1 MLRLLTT
8 LICIVVFWSLM
19 IGWAVMFAFSD
30 GSHASNVSSIL
41 LSPVVLVPLPGMIL
55 FYAVAFWSLV
65 SVLALFRDTALCRN
79 VAIGLLLIHWLGA
92 LFMLGRD
99 LFADGGSA
107 RIADALRSIPALSL
121 FVVAYGFTQYLICK
135 RLAGGKQVSPNQTGA
150 NGLQVTT
157 GRPWKW

>member
-1 MLRLLTT
+1 MLRLLTA
-8 LICIVVFWSLM
+8 LVCIVVFWSLM

-30 GSHASNVSSIL
+30 GSHAGNVSSIL
-41 LSPVVLVPLPGMIL
+41 LSPVALMPLPGMIL

-65 SVLALFRDTALCRN
+65 SVLVLFRDIALCRN
-79 VAIGLLLIHWLGA
+79 AAVGLLVIHWLGA

-99 LFADGGSA
+99 LFAEGGSA
-107 RIADALRSIPALSL
+107 SIADALRSIPALSL

-135 RLAGGKQVSPNQTGA
+135 RLAGGKRVSPNQAEA
-150 NGLQVTT
+150 NGTQVTA